1 MNITC
6 NDRERIFAEGSVEE
20 WAALE
25 VHANA
30 CAACAEELRA
40 WKNVSL
46 AAQELKEEWH
56 SPNLWPRIARK
67 LEEQRVS
74 ENRFRRW
81 FGVAWILSPAWQ
93 TAAALAV
100 LVVIT
105 GSAVWM
111 IVRPPAPDSQKAALL
126 SNSAVKNVERAESAY
141 VHAIDELDAQ
151 ARPQLDNP
159 ATPLMASYREKLL
172 VLDGAIAELRS
183 QANLNPGNGHLRRE
197 LLAMYQEKQDTLEEV
212 LEAKK

>member
-6 NDRERIFAEGSVEE
+6 NDRERIFADGNAEE
-20 WAALE
+20 WTALE
-25 VHANA
+25 SHAEA

-46 AAQELKEEWH
+46 AAQELKEEWD
-56 SPNLWPRIARK
+56 SPNLWPRIAQK
-67 LEEQRVS
+67 LEGQRTPKGWL
-74 ENRFRRW
+74 RRW
-81 FGVAWILSPAWQ
+81 LGAAWTLSPAWQ

-100 LVVIT
+100 LVMIT

-111 IVRPPAPDSQKAALL
+111 IVRPPHPNSQKAALL
-126 SNSAVKNVERAESAY
+126 SNSAVKNVERAEAAY
-141 VHAIDELDAQ
+141 VRAIDELDAQ

-159 ATPLMASYREKLL
+159 ATSLMASYREKLL

-183 QANLNPGNGHLRRE
+183 QTNLNPGNGHLRRE
-197 LLAMYQEKQDTLEEV
+197 LLAVYQEKQDTLEEV

>member
-6 NDRERIFAEGSVEE
+6 NDRERILADGSAEE

-25 VHANA
+25 IHARS

-40 WKNVSL
+40 WKNLWL
-46 AAQELKEEWH
+46 AAQELKEDWD
-56 SPNLWPRIARK
+56 SPSLWPRIAGK
-67 LEEQRVS
+67 LDEQRARKS
-74 ENRFRRW
+74 WLGRW
-81 FGVAWILSPAWQ
+81 LAAAWTSSAAWQ
-93 TAAALAV
+93 TAAAVLI

-105 GSAVWM
+105 GSAVWVL
-111 IVRPPAPDSQKAALL
+111 VRPPREVPLKAALL
-126 SNSAVKNVERAESAY
+126 SNSAVDEVEHAEAAY
-141 VHAIDELDAQ
+141 VRAIDKLDAQ

-159 ATPLMASYREKLL
+159 STPLMASYREKLL

-183 QANLNPGNGHLRRE
+183 QANLNPGNGHLRRQ

-212 LEAKK
+212 LEAKQ

>member
-6 NDRERIFAEGSVEE
+6 SDRERIFAEGSAEE
-20 WAALE
+20 WTALE
-25 VHANA
+25 IHAEV

-46 AAQELKEEWH
+46 AAQELKEEWD
-56 SPNLWPRIARK
+56 SPNLWPRIARR
-67 LEEQRVS
+67 LEEQRGPQS
-74 ENRFRRW
+74 WLHRW
-81 FGVAWILSPAWQ
+81 FGAAWILSPAWQ

-100 LVVIT
+100 LVVVT

-111 IVRPPAPDSQKAALL
+111 IVRPSHPDSQKAALL
-126 SNSAVKNVERAESAY
+126 SNSAVKNVERAEAAY
-141 VHAIDELDAQ
+141 VRAIDELDAQ
-151 ARPQLDNP
+151 ARPRLDNP

-172 VLDGAIAELRS
+172 ILDGAIAELRS

-212 LEAKK
+212 VEAKK